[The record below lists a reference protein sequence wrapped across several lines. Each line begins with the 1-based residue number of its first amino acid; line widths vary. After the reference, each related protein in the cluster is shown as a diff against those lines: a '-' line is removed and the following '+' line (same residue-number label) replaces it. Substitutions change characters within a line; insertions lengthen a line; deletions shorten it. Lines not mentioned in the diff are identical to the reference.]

1 MMETA
6 NWEVAPILRVRDVRT
21 AAAYYRDRLGFDCP
35 YPDVVPEAG
44 LKSDIPSEFSASAI
58 SSLPSG
64 FVFTVDP
71 AP

>member
-35 YPDVVPEAG
+35 GSDVVPE
-44 LKSDIPSEFSASAI
+44 PSLYVLSPLHPKLRCHIVEHRW
-58 SSLPSG
+58 
-64 FVFTVDP
+64 
-71 AP
+71 